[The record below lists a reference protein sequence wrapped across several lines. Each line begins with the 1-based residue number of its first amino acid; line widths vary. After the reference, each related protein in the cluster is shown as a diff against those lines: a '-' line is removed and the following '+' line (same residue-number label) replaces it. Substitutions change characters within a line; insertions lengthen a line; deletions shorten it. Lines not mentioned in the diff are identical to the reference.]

1 MLLLRHPHGIGTDA
15 KEPSLQLLGDL
26 TFNRQVESLGNHMA
40 STLRPS
46 ALASSVKDP
55 GTYHHGTLR
64 PALIAAAQEALNT
77 VAPESISLKALAAQ
91 LGVSQPAPY
100 RHFSSR
106 EALLA
111 AVATD
116 GFEQFTAALT
126 EAGREGPESERFE
139 RACIAY
145 LRFGYK
151 YPGLY
156 RLMFASHL
164 LKTAEDPSL
173 ERASRTAFDSLLDR
187 IEKLVAPK
195 LINVTAIWVW
205 STLHGL
211 VMLEAEELTSATLTQ
226 KVTPVEVVQCMIAS
240 LFGVP
245 RSSKGKAKNISKK
258 AATRK

>member
-1 MLLLRHPHGIGTDA
+1 MT
-15 KEPSLQLLGDL
+15 
-26 TFNRQVESLGNHMA
+26 
-40 STLRPS
+40 STLHSS
-46 ALASSVKDP
+46 ALTNSSVKDP
-55 GTYHHGTLR
+55 GVYHHRNLR
-64 PALIAAAQEALNT
+64 SALIAAAREALET

-116 GFEQFTAALT
+116 GFEQFTAALA
-126 EAGREGPESERFE
+126 EAAGEGPESERFE
-139 RACIAY
+139 RACVAY
-145 LRFGYK
+145 LRFGGR

-164 LKTAEDPSL
+164 LKTATDPAL
-173 ERASRTAFDSLLDR
+173 ERAYRIAFDLLLHQ
-187 IEKLVAPK
+187 IEKFIALK

-211 VMLEAEELTSATLTQ
+211 VMLEAEGLTSATLIQ
-226 KVTPVEVVQCMIAS
+226 KVTPADVVRHMIATLS
-240 LFGVP
+240 GAP
-245 RSSKGKAKNISKK
+245 RSPKGKEKRTHRK